1 MITIMKQLIGVISFI
16 LLQQSLHAEYRAFVI
31 DIANTKSKIHRQILT
46 TLDPDQYRTVYP
58 LAQDESISYVK
69 TWRCPGRTDFFHP
82 ICEAP
87 DRSPATP
94 PSQSPESQK

>member
-1 MITIMKQLIGVISFI
+1 MKLLIGFIYFISFHQK
-16 LLQQSLHAEYRAFVI
+16 LYAEYRAFVI
-31 DIANTKSKIHRQILT
+31 DIANTKNKTHRQILT

-69 TWRCPGRTDFFHP
+69 TWRCAGRTDFFQT